1 MREERDR
8 DTESNKE
15 IQADR
20 KTHAHTCMHSC
31 AHTHTQSMVP
41 MWRSE
46 EWVLILYHVGPRD
59 GTQIIRFGGKCFYPL
74 NKVDHTRIL
83 FP

>member
-8 DTESNKE
+8 DTESNRDTGRQK
-15 IQADR
+15 DTC
-20 KTHAHTCMHSC
+20 THMH
-31 AHTHTQSMVP
+31 AFMRTHIHSMTP

-59 GTQIIRFGGKCFYPL
+59 ETQIIKLGGKCFYPL
-74 NKVDHTRIL
+74 NKITDHTRIL